1 MKKNIKKGKTNEKN
15 FIDVYIYIFGA
26 QTNADYRLSP
36 RVQDL
41 ILSLL
46 NVPI

>member
-1 MKKNIKKGKTNEKN
+1 MKKKKKKN
-15 FIDVYIYIFGA
+15 FIDVYIFGA